1 MRLVRL
7 DNLNEM
13 WELKNAYGDEF
24 VGVLNGYQFYKTQNR
39 NIISI
44 EEERT
49 AELLKLNSVSKLKLV
64 VAAMYF
70 EVDED

>member
-13 WELKNAYGDEF
+13 WELKRLYGTNF
-24 VGVLNGYQFYKTQNR
+24 VGVLNGKYYKTQNR

-49 AELLKLNSVSKLKLV
+49 TELLKLNSLSKLKLV

-70 EVDED
+70 EIDED

>member
-13 WELKNAYGDEF
+13 WELKKLYGSEF
-24 VGVLNGYQFYKTQNR
+24 IGVLNGCKYYKTQNR

-44 EEERT
+44 EEDI
-49 AELLKLNSVSKLKLV
+49 ASELLKLNSLIKLKLV

>member
-13 WELKNAYGDEF
+13 WELKRLYGINF
-24 VGVLNGYQFYKTQNR
+24 VGVLNGYQFYKIHNN

-44 EEERT
+44 EEDI
-49 AELLKLNSVSKLKLV
+49 ASELLKLNSLIKLKLV

>member
-13 WELKNAYGDEF
+13 WELKRLYGINF
-24 VGVLNGYQFYKTQNR
+24 IGVLNGNKYYKTQNR

-44 EEERT
+44 
-49 AELLKLNSVSKLKLV
+49 
-64 VAAMYF
+64 
-70 EVDED
+70 D